1 MQTWRLDRAEK
12 RVEAVQA
19 EFDKFKG
26 GVAALGEKAK
36 EEALRKELEDKQRK
50 EKADEE
56 NRSTVATLNA
66 RVSQLRRERDAARSS
81 IVPPSPSGS
90 KCPEGQ
96 ACFDR
101 AELERTLREH
111 RQAVRGLVD
120 EGSQVEIDLG
130 TARKWAADTMTERQA
145 R

>member
-1 MQTWRLDRAEK
+1 MAAIGVQTFRLDRAQT
-12 RVEAVQA
+12 RVVAIQA

-56 NRSTVATLNA
+56 NRSTVDNLNA

-120 EGSQVEIDLG
+120 EGSAVTVDLN
-130 TARKWAADTMTERQA
+130 TAKTWAQSR
-145 R
+145 